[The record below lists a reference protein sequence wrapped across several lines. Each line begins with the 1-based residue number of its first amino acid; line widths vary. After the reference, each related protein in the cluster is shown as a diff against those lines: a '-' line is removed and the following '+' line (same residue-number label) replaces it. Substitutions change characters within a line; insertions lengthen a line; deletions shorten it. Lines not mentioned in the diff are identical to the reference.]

1 MQITIFWD
9 KQNLP
14 ENIENYVCKDRE
26 VKFYRLRYDTQ
37 TGQFLGLCELI
48 VFLVVRGD
56 QEEHFLNYGYSKEN
70 SKIL

>member
-26 VKFYRLRYDTQ
+26 VKFYRLR
-37 TGQFLGLCELI
+37 
-48 VFLVVRGD
+48 
-56 QEEHFLNYGYSKEN
+56 
-70 SKIL
+70 